1 MNQITLNSQ
10 AIILLTA
17 YFNKEDK
24 PLTIGEYSKF
34 ALWLIS
40 INKQPLDLL
49 DVECNAILS
58 QWDDTKI
65 TKERLFA
72 LLNRGNAMAVS
83 IQKWQNAGIWI
94 LTRADEEYPRRLKKM
109 LGQKAPPI
117 LYGVG
122 NRKILS
128 TKGIA
133 VVGSRNASEDD
144 LNFSFSLGKKIAEC
158 GYSVVSGGARG
169 IDESSMFG
177 SIEADGTTIGVLAD
191 SLIQKALS
199 KKYRDAIMTNN
210 LVLVS
215 PYYPD
220 AKFNAGNAMGRNKY
234 IYTLAESSIAVH
246 SGLDGGTWEG
256 AKENVKN
263 KWVPLFVKNSN
274 DDKCGNSKLIE
285 MGAGK
290 IPDDLFMFDDIDFLF
305 ESTNQNKVVQQVA
318 DMVDPEIIVLSA
330 IGVNPVTIKDIAK
343 KIGFLEKEIKKI
355 IDKLTRANK
364 IEKHSTRPLKFNKPQ
379 TLFS

>member
-40 INKQPLDLL
+40 ISKQPLDLL
-49 DVECNAILS
+49 DTECNAILS
-58 QWDDTKI
+58 QWDDAKI

-72 LLNRGNAMAVS
+72 LLNRGNAMAIS
-83 IQKWQNAGIWI
+83 MQKWQNAGIWI
-94 LTRADEEYPRRLKKM
+94 LTRANEEYPRRLKKM

-117 LYGVG
+117 LYEVG
-122 NRKILS
+122 NKKILS

-133 VVGSRNASEDD
+133 VIGSRNASEDD
-144 LNFSFSLGKKIAEC
+144 LSFSFSLGKKIAEC

-177 SIEADGTTIGVLAD
+177 SIEADGTTIGVLSD
-191 SLIQKALS
+191 GLMQKVLS
-199 KKYRDAIMTNN
+199 KKYRDVIMTNN
-210 LVLVS
+210 LVLIS

-220 AKFNAGNAMGRNKY
+220 AKFNTGNAMGRNKY
-234 IYTLAESSIAVH
+234 IYTLAESSVVVH

-256 AKENVKN
+256 AKENIKN
-263 KWVPLFVKNSN
+263 RWVPLFVKSN
-274 DDKCGNSKLIE
+274 NGGKCGNTKLIE
-285 MGAGK
+285 MGGK
-290 IPDDLFMFDDIDFLF
+290 YLSNNIYEIDNLDFLF
-305 ESTNQNKVVQQVA
+305 EAKEEINKNINEEETQNIEEK
-318 DMVDPEIIVLSA
+318 ILTILSK
-330 IGVNPVTIKDIAK
+330 NTLTIAEVSKSIYCSEKDT
-343 KIGFLEKEIKKI
+343 KKI
-355 IDKLTRANK
+355 IEKLLKSDT
-364 IEKHSTRPLKFNKPQ
+364 IEKHKTRPLKFSKVSK
-379 TLFS
+379 LF

>member
-144 LNFSFSLGKKIAEC
+144 LSFSFSLGKKIAEC

-191 SLIQKALS
+191 GLMQKALS
-199 KKYRDAIMTNN
+199 KKYRDAIMANK

-290 IPDDLFMFDDIDFLF
+290 ISDDFFMLDDIDFL
-305 ESTNQNKVVQQVA
+305 
-318 DMVDPEIIVLSA
+318 
-330 IGVNPVTIKDIAK
+330 
-343 KIGFLEKEIKKI
+343 
-355 IDKLTRANK
+355 
-364 IEKHSTRPLKFNKPQ
+364 LKFNKPQ